1 MKLGGGGSSEGG
13 LGGLLGTITRSI
25 GTLSTKA
32 TAPKKGPKDPRT
44 VSDKMLQQQQ
54 FLGTYHTP
62 SSVAWI
68 SCAKKL
74 LLRSTAE
81 AVQQRVQ

>member
-1 MKLGGGGSSEGG
+1 VAHLLVTNRTAGTQPKHLAGTMKLGGGGSSEGG

-44 VSDKMLQQQQ
+44 VSSTLLQQQ
-54 FLGTYHTP
+54 
-62 SSVAWI
+62 
-68 SCAKKL
+68 
-74 LLRSTAE
+74 
-81 AVQQRVQ
+81 